1 MGAPSSSSGNAPSS
15 SSRETIEATNDEPV
29 AVSGWRAELSLGFTA
44 EPGEDRPTDEAA
56 PATLPTRL
64 TTRAHRGPLVVQRP
78 FFPEGRGVPHVYL
91 LHPPGGIVGGDS
103 LRVEVSVGPRAHAL
117 LTTPAA
123 TKVYRTRGPRST
135 QAQRLTVAAGAA
147 LEWLPQETI
156 LFDGAAIDLDTTV
169 VLADGARFI
178 GLETLCFGLPARGE
192 SFAAGRCRQRFELW
206 SDVGRP
212 LVIERGRFDA
222 GDAVH
227 GAPWGLGGARVH
239 GLMVATPFTGDGTL
253 LTRLREIAAT
263 STTTITTPSASNA
276 RARVTD
282 GAGSGPTTPTT
293 DRAAVTVVGD
303 GRVLCFRFVGAS
315 TERARRF
322 FQEAWI
328 ALRPSM
334 IGSPAVLPRIWAT

>member
-1 MGAPSSSSGNAPSS
+1 M
-15 SSRETIEATNDEPV
+15 
-29 AVSGWRAELSLGFTA
+29 
-44 EPGEDRPTDEAA
+44 
-56 PATLPTRL
+56 
-64 TTRAHRGPLVVQRP
+64 
-78 FFPEGRGVPHVYL
+78 
-91 LHPPGGIVGGDS
+91 GGDS

-135 QAQRLTVAAGAA
+135 QAQRLIVAAGAT

-192 SFAAGRCRQRFELW
+192 TFAVGRCRQRFELW
-206 SDVGRP
+206 SDDGRP

-227 GAPWGLGGARVH
+227 AAPWGLAGARVH
-239 GLMVATPFTGDGTL
+239 GLMIATPFTGDGAL

-263 STTTITTPSASNA
+263 ATATH
-276 RARVTD
+276 
-282 GAGSGPTTPTT
+282 
-293 DRAAVTVVGD
+293 DRAAVTVVGG
-303 GRVLCFRFVGAS
+303 GRVLCFRFVGGS

-328 ALRPSM
+328 ALRPAM
-334 IGSPAVLPRIWAT
+334 IGSPVVLPRIWAT

>member
-1 MGAPSSSSGNAPSS
+1 
-15 SSRETIEATNDEPV
+15 
-29 AVSGWRAELSLGFTA
+29 
-44 EPGEDRPTDEAA
+44 
-56 PATLPTRL
+56 
-64 TTRAHRGPLVVQRP
+64 VQRP
-78 FFPEGRGVPHVYL
+78 FYPEGPEVPHVYL

-103 LRVEVSVGPRAHAL
+103 LRVQVKLGPRAHAL

-135 QAQRLTVAAGAA
+135 QAQHLVLAAGAT

-169 VLADGARFI
+169 VLSEGARFI

-192 SFAAGRCRQRFELW
+192 TFAAGRCRQRFELW
-206 SDVGRP
+206 SDDGRP

-227 GAPWGLGGARVH
+227 TAPWGLGGARVH
-239 GLMVATPFTGDGTL
+239 GLMVATPYTGDAIL
-253 LTRLREIAAT
+253 LARLREIAAAAT
-263 STTTITTPSASNA
+263 STTIAPSAPSS
-276 RARVTD
+276 RASDADVT
-282 GAGSGPTTPTT
+282 GTGPATATT
-293 DRAAVTVVGD
+293 DRAAVTVVGG

>member
-1 MGAPSSSSGNAPSS
+1 LSGNGPSSSSQATTERAG
-15 SSRETIEATNDEPV
+15 EATQDERV

-44 EPGEDRPTDEAA
+44 EASEDGLPGDGA

-78 FFPEGRGVPHVYL
+78 FFPEGPAVPHVYI
-91 LHPPGGIVGGDS
+91 LHPPGGVVGGDS

-135 QAQRLTVAAGAA
+135 QAQRLVVAAGAA

-192 SFAAGRCRQRFELW
+192 IFAAGRCRQRFELW

-227 GAPWGLGGARVH
+227 AAPWGLGGARVH

-263 STTTITTPSASNA
+263 STTTITAPSTSPA
-276 RARVTD
+276 RARVAD
-282 GAGSGPTTPTT
+282 GATPTT
-293 DRAAVTVVGD
+293 DRAAVTVVGG

>member
-1 MGAPSSSSGNAPSS
+1 M
-15 SSRETIEATNDEPV
+15 
-29 AVSGWRAELSLGFTA
+29 
-44 EPGEDRPTDEAA
+44 
-56 PATLPTRL
+56 
-64 TTRAHRGPLVVQRP
+64 
-78 FFPEGRGVPHVYL
+78 PHVYL

-103 LRVEVSVGPRAHAL
+103 LRVDVSVGAAAHAL

-135 QAQRLTVAAGAA
+135 QAQRLVVAADAA

-178 GLETLCFGLPARGE
+178 GLETLCFGLPARDE
-192 SFAAGRCRQRFELW
+192 TFAVGRCRQRFEVW
-206 SDVGRP
+206 SADGRP

-222 GDAVH
+222 TDAVH
-227 GAPWGLGGARVH
+227 AAAWGLGGARVH
-239 GLMVATPFTGDGTL
+239 GLMVATPFTGDGAL
-253 LTRLREIAAT
+253 LTRLREVAASAAT
-263 STTTITTPSASNA
+263 A
-276 RARVTD
+276 V
-282 GAGSGPTTPTT
+282 
-293 DRAAVTVVGD
+293 DRAAVTVVGG
-303 GRVLCFRFVGAS
+303 GRVLCFRFVGSS

-328 ALRPSM
+328 TLRPSM